1 MVARVIAHRGRLLG
15 VPTSTPAEVMPENTL
30 RGIKAA
36 LSRGVSAVEVD
47 VQVLDTGH
55 LVLMHDLTVDR
66 TTNGSGPVKCM
77 PFRALRS
84 LDAGLGER
92 VPTLQEV
99 LDLCM
104 AHVDC
109 ELHVELKSPGTGPAV
124 ARLLN
129 EQQVECRSR
138 VRVSSFHQPELVAFA
153 GACTCGVTTAVL
165 LAGVPIDMAAC
176 ADAVGASAIHMSID
190 FADPDLIRDAK
201 DRRLQ
206 VVFYTIQ
213 TDAEAELAWRLG
225 ADAVISD
232 ILVSG

>member
-1 MVARVIAHRGRLLG
+1 MCLAARVIAHRGRLLG
-15 VPTSTPAEVMPENTL
+15 TGMPENTL

-36 LSRGVSAVEVD
+36 LSRCVSAVEVD
-47 VQVLDTGH
+47 VQLMDTGD

-66 TTNGSGPVKCM
+66 TTNGSGLVKCM
-77 PFRALRS
+77 PFHVLRS

-104 AHVDC
+104 AHDC
-109 ELHVELKSPGTGPAV
+109 ELHVELKSPGAGLAV
-124 ARLLN
+124 ARLLQD
-129 EQQVECRSR
+129 QQAECRSI

-206 VVFYTIQ
+206 VVFYTIK
-213 TDAEAELAWRLG
+213 TAAEAALAWRLG
-225 ADAVISD
+225 ADAIISD
-232 ILVSG
+232 ISVQAAP